1 MDPHPGTTAAAFA
14 HSGSMDVA
22 ERETD
27 TRPVVAVTAGLYR
40 NGRRHRGIFRGL

>member
-1 MDPHPGTTAAAFA
+1 MDPHPGATVAAFA

-22 ERETD
+22 EREAD

-40 NGRRHRGIFRGL
+40 NGRRHSGILRGL